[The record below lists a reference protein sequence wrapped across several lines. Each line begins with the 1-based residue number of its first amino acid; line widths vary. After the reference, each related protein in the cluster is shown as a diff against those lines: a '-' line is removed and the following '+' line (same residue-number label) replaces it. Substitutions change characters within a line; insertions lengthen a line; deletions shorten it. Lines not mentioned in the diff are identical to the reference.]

1 MKIVS
6 VRQMSPSVGKEM
18 LMEERIR
25 RASGVMARHGAA
37 SRIFKIQ
44 GGDSAGDYLLMNLFN
59 SFSEAS
65 STFQKMSADPEL
77 AKLFMERALNPAGD
91 MTGPDLFRTVYGEP
105 PAKPAPVLIG
115 RGYQV
120 PRGKAK
126 EMLAMAPEL
135 EALFKN
141 VDSSIGIVMPV
152 IAADH
157 EMMYI
162 TYRFS
167 SMDHM
172 GSALDTMVENQD
184 FQNLITKANELGTLK
199 MSRMMSLM

>member
-6 VRQMSPSVGKEM
+6 VRQMSPSAGKEM

-91 MTGPDLFRTVYGEP
+91 ITGPDLFRTVYGEP

>member
-91 MTGPDLFRTVYGEP
+91 ITGPDLFRTVYGEP

-135 EALFKN
+135 EALFKK

>member
-135 EALFKN
+135 EALFKK

>member
-6 VRQMSPSVGKEM
+6 VRQMSPSAGKEM

-105 PAKPAPVLIG
+105 PAKPSPVLIG

-135 EALFKN
+135 EALFKK

-172 GSALDTMVENQD
+172 ECAGHN
-184 FQNLITKANELGTLK
+184 G
-199 MSRMMSLM
+199 

>member
-6 VRQMSPSVGKEM
+6 VRQMSPSAGKEM

-25 RASGVMARHGAA
+25 RASGVMARHGAT

-65 STFQKMSADPEL
+65 STFQKMSVDPEL

-91 MTGPDLFRTVYGEP
+91 ITGPDLFRTVYGEP
-105 PAKPAPVLIG
+105 PAKPTPVLIG

-135 EALFKN
+135 EALFKK

>member
-6 VRQMSPSVGKEM
+6 VRQMSPSAGKEM

-91 MTGPDLFRTVYGEP
+91 ITGPDLFRTVYGAP
-105 PAKPAPVLIG
+105 PAKPSPVLIG
-115 RGYQV
+115 RGYKV
-120 PRGKAK
+120 PRGKAH

-135 EALFKN
+135 EALFKK

-157 EMMYI
+157 EMKYI

>member
-6 VRQMSPSVGKEM
+6 VRQMSPSAGKEM

-135 EALFKN
+135 EALFKK